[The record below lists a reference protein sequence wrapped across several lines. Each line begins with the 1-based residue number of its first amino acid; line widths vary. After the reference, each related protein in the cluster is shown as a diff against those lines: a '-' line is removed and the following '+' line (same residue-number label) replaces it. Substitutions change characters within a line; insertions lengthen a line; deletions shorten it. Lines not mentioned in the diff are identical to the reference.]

1 MIRLSFVIQETFSG
15 GDILAKI
22 KPTFA
27 LLPTTSYINMHYSS
41 SLPCYK
47 WSHYV
52 KYAYPGCRGGW
63 NSLLCNCFS
72 ARARARS
79 LSIPMRDSAKEPFWP
94 FPSSP
99 SSSSSSSKS
108 TTQSTLCTQTARAI
122 AATLAFFQQLQ
133 DDFIPLA
140 ISGRREGRQFPRM
153 SSLMSSL
160 ELGRFNKIKG
170 ANDFRGNC
178 MNRLSTILR
187 LSAFAL
193 SLSLSLSSTRIV
205 GALRLIARALA
216 KSGVGVGCGWRCLL
230 ALSVL
235 FPKPK
240 RPSLSFAAFLFPSGG
255 AKWHSKEWIV
265 NFVEIAVSPLFLPSF
280 LPIRL
285 GQIFFHHCT
294 KNAHIAQ

>member
-108 TTQSTLCTQTARAI
+108 TTHSTLCTQTARVI

-140 ISGRREGRQFPRM
+140 ISGRKEGNFLACP
-153 SSLMSSL
+153 
-160 ELGRFNKIKG
+160 LGCLPYSWV
-170 ANDFRGNC
+170 D
-178 MNRLSTILR
+178 ST
-187 LSAFAL
+187 
-193 SLSLSLSSTRIV
+193 
-205 GALRLIARALA
+205 
-216 KSGVGVGCGWRCLL
+216 K
-230 ALSVL
+230 
-235 FPKPK
+235 
-240 RPSLSFAAFLFPSGG
+240 
-255 AKWHSKEWIV
+255 
-265 NFVEIAVSPLFLPSF
+265 
-280 LPIRL
+280 
-285 GQIFFHHCT
+285 
-294 KNAHIAQ
+294 